1 MTPGHTGDGPSER
14 PSARK
19 LGDEMRK
26 GTVLLALFL
35 VLIGAYALLVEFIP
49 QAPSLEQLWPLL
61 IIAGGIT
68 LLISYFRQKGNELIR
83 VFWGVFLTLGGLF
96 LSLISLTDQNY
107 AVLAT
112 WWPAFA
118 LIAGIAF
125 LALWLAEGIRE
136 WGTILLALVSLI
148 FGGAYL
154 AVNLQILG
162 PNTALEVQRL
172 WPVLLILAGLILFAR
187 GVLGKK

>member
-1 MTPGHTGDGPSER
+1 MAPLKDPL
-14 PSARK
+14 ARK

-35 VLIGAYALLVEFIP
+35 ILIGTYALLVEFIP
-49 QAPSLEQLWPLL
+49 QAPSLEQLWPVL
-61 IIAGGIT
+61 IIAVGIT
-68 LLISYFRQKGNELIR
+68 LLISYFRQKGNEPIR

-112 WWPAFA
+112 WWPAFV

-136 WGTILLALVSLI
+136 WGTLFLALVSLV

-162 PNTALEVQRL
+162 PNTALEVRRL
-172 WPVLLILAGLILFAR
+172 WPVLLILAGLILFVR